1 MAIKPSRSIAM
12 ADVCRV
18 IMAKVSGKFSDKRGD
33 VQGWVFLIHGF
44 LVENEGKLLG
54 KDACGTCI
62 AYLSSHICMPIVKF
76 RGEKDEYD

>member
-18 IMAKVSGKFSDKRGD
+18 IMAKVSGKFSDKRGH

-44 LVENEGKLLG
+44 LVERGGNFL
-54 KDACGTCI
+54 AR
-62 AYLSSHICMPIVKF
+62 MP
-76 RGEKDEYD
+76 EECA